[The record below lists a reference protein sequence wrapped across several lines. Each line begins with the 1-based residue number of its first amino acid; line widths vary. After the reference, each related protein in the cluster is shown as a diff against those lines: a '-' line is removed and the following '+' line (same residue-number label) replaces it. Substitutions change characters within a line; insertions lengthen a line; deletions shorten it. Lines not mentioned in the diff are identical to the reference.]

1 VLELDQVRGR
11 EQDAKRPG
19 RVSNVL
25 RQAAL
30 LGEFFVDGLDEFGDV
45 EGFFEDATG
54 AKEFRDVKKVAVALG
69 AGHGDDFRIE
79 IFPRQ
84 L

>member
-1 VLELDQVRGR
+1 MLEINQVRGR
-11 EQDAKRPG
+11 EQDAERPG

-30 LGEFFVDGLDEFGDV
+30 LGEFFIHGLDEFGDV

-54 AKEFRDVKKVAVALG
+54 TKEFRDIEKVAVALRP
-69 AGHGDDFRIE
+69 GHGDDLRIE
-79 IFPRQ
+79 IFPRE